1 MNGELVQMH
10 KFFVETEQIN
20 NNKIKIV
27 NEDYNHIANV
37 LRMKNGDS
45 VLITNKKSQ
54 ETFNCKIEKI
64 TANEVICNIINVE
77 NKNVEMNVN
86 VDIFQ
91 GLPKADKMEYIIQK
105 CVELGVHKI
114 IPVNMKYCIAKI
126 KDEEKKN
133 IRWNKIAEVAAKQCK
148 RNVIPKIEKSININ
162 QLCCE
167 LKNYD
172 LVILAY
178 ENEENITIKTVLKE
192 NKNAKNIAVIVGPE
206 GGLSAD
212 EVLMLK
218 DGGAKVVS
226 LGSRILRTE
235 TAPIAALS
243 MILYEYEL

>member
-1 MNGELVQMH
+1 MH

-148 RNVIPKIEKSININ
+148 RNIIPKIEKSININ

-218 DGGAKVVS
+218 DEGAKVVS
-226 LGSRILRTE
+226 LGNRILRTE

>member
-1 MNGELVQMH
+1 MH
-10 KFFVETEQIN
+10 
-20 NNKIKIV
+20 
-27 NEDYNHIANV
+27 
-37 LRMKNGDS
+37 
-45 VLITNKKSQ
+45 
-54 ETFNCKIEKI
+54 CK
-64 TANEVICNIINVE
+64 
-77 NKNVEMNVN
+77 
-86 VDIFQ
+86 
-91 GLPKADKMEYIIQK
+91 DKRRR
-105 CVELGVHKI
+105 
-114 IPVNMKYCIAKI
+114 
-126 KDEEKKN
+126 KKN

-218 DGGAKVVS
+218 DEGAKVVS

>member
-1 MNGELVQMH
+1 MH

-218 DGGAKVVS
+218 DEGAKVVS
-226 LGSRILRTE
+226 LGNRILRTE

>member
-1 MNGELVQMH
+1 MH

-212 EVLMLK
+212 EVLILK
-218 DGGAKVVS
+218 DEGAKVVS